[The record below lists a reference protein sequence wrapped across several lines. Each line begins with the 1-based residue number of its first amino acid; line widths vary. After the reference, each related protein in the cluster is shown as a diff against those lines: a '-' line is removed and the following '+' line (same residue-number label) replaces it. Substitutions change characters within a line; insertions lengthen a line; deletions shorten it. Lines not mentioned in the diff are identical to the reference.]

1 MSRQEHQPPD
11 NGETLLEVVQRRTGR
26 NPAACYQCGKCS
38 AGCPMAEETSLR
50 PHDVMRLILRDDR
63 EGLFAGE
70 SIWICLT
77 CETCTARCPNDC
89 DPARVMDALRELEPA
104 SASLRIRAFHQA
116 FLDQV
121 KSHGRLFEVGLVI
134 QYKLRTGTL
143 LQDVAAIP
151 GMFRR
156 GKLNLLPHRTRD
168 VADVR
173 RIFSACTAAAEEEPE
188 SWGR

>member
-1 MSRQEHQPPD
+1 MSWQGRQID
-11 NGETLLEVVQRRTGR
+11 DGETLLEVVQRRIGH

-38 AGCPMAEETSLR
+38 AGCPMAEETTLR
-50 PHDVMRLILRDDR
+50 PHDVMRLVLRNDR
-63 EGLFAGE
+63 QRLFAGE

-104 SASLRIRAFHQA
+104 SATRKIKAFHQA
-116 FLDQV
+116 FLDQI
-121 KSHGRLFEVGLVI
+121 KSHGRLFEVGLVL

-143 LQDVAAIP
+143 LQDVASTP
-151 GMFRR
+151 GMMRR

-168 VADVR
+168 RADVR
-173 RIFSACTAAAEEEPE
+173 RIFAACADASEEDD
-188 SWGR
+188 R